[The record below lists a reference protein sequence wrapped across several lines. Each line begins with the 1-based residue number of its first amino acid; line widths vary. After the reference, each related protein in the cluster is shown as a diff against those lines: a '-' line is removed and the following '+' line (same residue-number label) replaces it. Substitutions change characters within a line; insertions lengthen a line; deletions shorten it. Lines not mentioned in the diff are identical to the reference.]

1 MTLETLERAKRIAN
15 EINVIEEALEQSRYL
30 KECNFGIEKMNLLS
44 GRMEFVVLPERCK
57 KNIVELL
64 GKELEVLKKELK
76 DL

>member
-30 KECNFGIEKMNLLS
+30 KEYNFGIEKMNLLS
-44 GRMEFVVLPERCK
+44 GQLEFIALPERCK
-57 KNIVELL
+57 KNIAELL
-64 GKELEVLKKELK
+64 GKELEVLKKELQ

>member
-1 MTLETLERAKRIAN
+1 MKLETLERAKRIAN

-44 GRMEFVVLPERCK
+44 GQMEFVALPERCK

>member
-1 MTLETLERAKRIAN
+1 MKMETLEKANRIAN
-15 EINVIEEALEQSRYL
+15 EIKVLEEALEQSRYL

-44 GRMEFVVLPERCK
+44 GQMEFIALPERCK

-64 GKELEVLKKELK
+64 GKELEVLKEELQ